1 MEDKQNKEVGSN
13 SEPTKNDSI
22 KVKDENFFLSTLKM
36 VLISVL
42 LAFSILT
49 LINKAGFRTVNISGE
64 SMSPTFHDGTFLVIK
79 QKEIKND
86 NIVVFTASS
95 SWEKTEGK
103 KYIKRVVATPGD
115 KLIIT
120 KDEVKVNGKVVRELD
135 PDYWESFGLPDDY
148 SNFDITIP
156 DGEFFVMGDNYQHSN
171 DSLYEAF
178 RQNPKYLVDDEQL
191 YTTGTKV
198 FAINYKFF

>member
-86 NIVVFTASS
+86 NIVVFTAAS